1 MVAKELAPV
10 TLLLGVCMY
19 RYIDNILISG
29 SDCSSVQITMDTM
42 TTCLQSFGIVFPEV
56 KGKKPAQEVTFL
68 GICWI
73 GSRESVPTE
82 ILSEPKAPLRG

>member
-1 MVAKELAPV
+1 
-10 TLLLGVCMY
+10 
-19 RYIDNILISG
+19 
-29 SDCSSVQITMDTM
+29 MDTM
-42 TTCLQSFGIVFPEV
+42 TTCLQSLGIVIPEV
-56 KGKKPAQEVTFL
+56 KGQKPAQEVTFL